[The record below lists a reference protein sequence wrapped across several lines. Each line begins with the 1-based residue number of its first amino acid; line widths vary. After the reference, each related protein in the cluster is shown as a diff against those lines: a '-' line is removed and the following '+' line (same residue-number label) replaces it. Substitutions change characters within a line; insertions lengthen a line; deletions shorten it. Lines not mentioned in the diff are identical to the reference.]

1 MNRIWILVLF
11 LGLIFS
17 CVPPTHVGC
26 APTVGDLIE
35 YSVTIDTGST
45 APPVVAYYNATEQ
58 QEYYYFPN
66 TSVLTWSFSFNTT
79 KVNQFLYV
87 SFSTSPYSGINKTAV
102 IKVNGTIVE
111 QGTSSSGVVID
122 CN

>member
-1 MNRIWILVLF
+1 MHMKKLLISTLLIL
-11 LGLIFS
+11 LIGFS
-17 CVPPTHVGC
+17 CTPTTYVGC
-26 APTVGDLIE
+26 APTVGDLVE

-45 APPVVAYYNATEQ
+45 TPPIVAYYNASEQ
-58 QEYYYFPN
+58 LEYYYFPN
-66 TSVLTWSFSFNTT
+66 TGVLAWSISFNTT

-111 QGTSSSGVVID
+111 Q
-122 CN
+122 